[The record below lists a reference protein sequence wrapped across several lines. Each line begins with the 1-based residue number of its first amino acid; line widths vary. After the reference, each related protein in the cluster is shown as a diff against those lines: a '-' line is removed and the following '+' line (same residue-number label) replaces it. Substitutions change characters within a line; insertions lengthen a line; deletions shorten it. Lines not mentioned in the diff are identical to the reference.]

1 MNYFHR
7 STLTRTLAGNRCEYL
22 TITSKDKDPKSA
34 KALAKKGVFV
44 SARIHPGESNASW
57 MMKGVIDFLVS
68 NTPEAKA
75 LREHFVFK
83 IVPILNPDGVI
94 NGNYRCSLSGQD
106 LNRRWKTPSKILHPV
121 VFAVK
126 KFMRIFSKEREIVLY
141 CDLHGHSRRKNIF
154 MYGNNLKDTP
164 HATRVFPY
172 IMSKLCDFFSFEQSR
187 FSMSK
192 YKESTARIAMF
203 KELNIPNIFTME
215 ASFCGADKGKY
226 KDQHF
231 TTEYL
236 MLAGRRLLES
246 LIVYCKIDVHQSIKQ
261 IKPNADDEKKECN
274 DTGELYN
281 ITAKDLQKELMAN
294 KKLMALTTG
303 RDDGES
309 SGSDS
314 EPSADNLD
322 EEEMASVIPIKEAK
336 R

>member
-1 MNYFHR
+1 
-7 STLTRTLAGNRCEYL
+7 LTRTLAGNRCEYL

-261 IKPNADDEKKECN
+261 IKPNADDEKKEGN